1 MTKDSA
7 STKAFKVLAGT
18 VSAVLLAVVL
28 PLPSIASNWYPDLKI
43 GPEDYGLN
51 LVDKNPTPFSHVT
64 TTVFPSASDR
74 DQYKSRLGKYDCPQT
89 EKYPCVP
96 SAKTQLSGAIVA
108 PICSGKE
115 TNCIRGLT
123 AELDGVKVAGQ
134 FLGYLK
140 DLQIPSKPSWGLR
153 GRGASMS
160 LWDIPGVAHSG
171 GATTYAVSVSYIVL
185 WENGGF
191 EPHDFQTRIIP
202 YSIETGPHFREMV
215 ASPFTDNEGLPN
227 VGYSA
232 PSNGCA
238 WFRQGVCGKAQHFP
252 EGYQF
257 GLDLN
262 LEKDLSTWFDARL
275 SDTKISVSSIGRLDN
290 RVQVVGSPIEVPVFS
305 YSLPASQ
312 LPSDLKK
319 FLKSLNWSLKP
330 GGGHGTET
338 DGDFGIKFVDYLRPA
353 VGDTAAASVS
363 VWGFSN
369 IPFGQYSACLPRNSE
384 ISGIVSTNAMTY
396 QSGPP
401 KFREGFLEYE
411 VAGMHYLPGGSELAL
426 GKYELILKSSIA
438 RCLYN
443 LPNVPL
449 SGKVSVVNGKGEKSF
464 ATTTVSEKNGWI
476 KLSAKGFTF
485 SKKTIRVKIT
495 KAKR

>member
-28 PLPSIASNWYPDLKI
+28 PLPSIASNWYPDPKI
-43 GPEDYGLN
+43 GPQDYWLGLA
-51 LVDKNPTPFSHVT
+51 DKNPTPFSYMT

-74 DQYKSRLGKYDCPQT
+74 DQSKNRLGRYDCPQT

-96 SAKTQLSGAIVA
+96 SATTNLFGAIVA
-108 PICSGKE
+108 PVCSGREK
-115 TNCIRGLT
+115 NCIRGLT
-123 AELDGVKVAGQ
+123 AQADGVRVSGQ

-140 DLQIPSKPSWGLR
+140 DLELPSKPNWGLR

-160 LWDIPGVAHSG
+160 FWDIPGVVHSG
-171 GATTYAVSVSYIVL
+171 GATTYAVSVSYFVIWKNGVL
-185 WENGGF
+185 
-191 EPHDFQTRIIP
+191 EPYDFQTRIIP
-202 YSIETGPHFREMV
+202 YSVEPAPHYREMV
-215 ASPFTDNEGLPN
+215 ASPFTDYDGLPN
-227 VGYSA
+227 IQYSA
-232 PSNGCA
+232 PGNGCA

-252 EGYQF
+252 GGYQF

-275 SDTKISVSSIGRLDN
+275 SDTNISVSSIGRFDN
-290 RVQVVGSPIEVPVFS
+290 RVQVLGSPIEVPVFS
-305 YSLPASQ
+305 YSLPAAD
-312 LPSDLKK
+312 LPIGLKS
-319 FLKSLNWSLKP
+319 FLNSLNWPVTP
-330 GGGHGTET
+330 GSGRGTET
-338 DGDFGIKFVDYLRPA
+338 DGDFGIKFVEHVRPL
-353 VGDTAAASVS
+353 VGDTAAATVS

-369 IPFGQYSACLPRNSE
+369 IPFGQYSNCLTRNSE
-384 ISGIVSTNAMTY
+384 ISGIVSTNSMTY

-401 KFREGFLEYE
+401 KFRRGFLEYE
-411 VAGMHYLPGGSELAL
+411 VAGMHYLPGGTQLAL
-426 GKYELILKSSIA
+426 GTYELIMKSSIA

-449 SGKVSVVNGKGEKSF
+449 SGKVSVVNSKGQKTV
-464 ATTTVSEKNGWI
+464 ATTSVSEKNGWI